1 MMPSKP
7 VGTAADPA
15 SVSSFPP
22 APDKPAD
29 FLTVQRAE
37 QARIKAWRKN
47 RGVPQ
52 DDGDG
57 QLDLIGLAFSGGGI
71 RSATFN
77 LGVLQALAK
86 LEILRY
92 VDYLSTVSGG
102 GYIGGWLAA
111 MTHRLEGGMKDVEG
125 GLDPRQVKGDNLP
138 QKAIAHLR
146 AYSNYLTPK
155 VSVLSADTWSLLSIW
170 FRNTL
175 LNMVTLVTGIAA
187 LILFGR
193 FAGLYSMVL
202 TQWTAG
208 IGWALGAFGVAAVT
222 LALNLCAENGR
233 ERLPRRFRNDDWV
246 QRLVILP
253 ASAGAVLMTFEVYA
267 HPITDW
273 VPKGIV
279 LSVLFLMLQ
288 LLAGFSGWFLHHHPR
303 KGAWVWNGLLQI
315 CVAAVSGF
323 VTIWLLYAVSCGVKY
338 YAGEQFAPW
347 LVLTVGP
354 PAMLAAVSLGVVV
367 NVGLMGRDIEDSTRE
382 WLGRLGAWGMIYGA
396 GWLVFFSVAFLGPL
410 GLKAGWVAFAQWAKA
425 TVTLAWVGATVGS
438 LLAAKDPKTGS
449 GRGGGALNVLALA
462 GPWVF
467 LLGFVSLIGLG
478 VHALTLGQVAGPP
491 ATASAASAGTASG
504 ASATAEVTQSGWK
517 ITASFDSKAKPQK
530 TSVWDEYWDE
540 MDVQTLSSLLF
551 KNPSDKVSWYK
562 GQLEVM
568 LLAIAIALV
577 MAWRVDINE
586 FSLHHFYKN
595 RLTRCY
601 LGASRRLRDRVV
613 TSNPF
618 TNFDSADD
626 FPLNHLDD
634 PDYSGPFP
642 IINTTLNLSSGRNL
656 AFQERKGASFIFTP
670 VYCGYD
676 TGKDDSGTSA
686 SRRMRVGGDAEG
698 GLTRPGYYPTQ
709 LVAMTERKRE
719 APAGVEKAPAA
730 VETAPRFS
738 HDGIML
744 GTTVAISGA
753 AANPNQG
760 YHTST
765 AVAFLMTVFNVRLG
779 WWLGNPAG
787 SKPSSNGPTFGLVYT
802 LAELFGTTSSE
813 STYVNL
819 SDGGHFD
826 NLGLY
831 ELVRRRCRYII
842 VSDAEQDEGL
852 NFGGLAT
859 VIRMCRTDFGA
870 EIEICLS
877 QIGRKPDNRPECFSV
892 CHHAVGD
899 ITYADGTTG
908 RLVYLKSSL
917 TGNDEPADV
926 LGYHKK
932 VAQFPHESTADQWFD
947 ESQFESYRAL
957 GYHIADKALGDGRA
971 PLSAAKTK
979 QDFFGALKGCVDPPK
994 LSADQAEQQ

>member
-1 MMPSKP
+1 
-7 VGTAADPA
+7 V
-15 SVSSFPP
+15 
-22 APDKPAD
+22 PDKPAD
-29 FLTVQRAE
+29 FLTVLAAE
-37 QARIKAWRKN
+37 TARIKAWRKK
-47 RGVPQ
+47 RGVPE
-52 DDGDG
+52 DDGNG
-57 QLDLIGLAFSGGGI
+57 RLDLIGLAFSGGGI

-111 MTHRLEGGMKDVEG
+111 MIHRLDGGMKDVEKW
-125 GLDPRQVKGDNLP
+125 LPPNQVKDDNLP

-155 VSVLSADTWSLLSIW
+155 VTVLSADTWSLFSIW
-170 FRNTL
+170 SRNTL
-175 LNMVTLVTGIAA
+175 LNLVTLVAGIAA

-193 FAGLYSMVL
+193 FAGLNSMVHIK
-202 TQWTAG
+202 WAAP
-208 IGWALGAFGVAAVT
+208 IGFTWAAFAVSAVMV
-222 LALNLCAENGR
+222 ALNLYAEKD
-233 ERLPRRFRNDDWV
+233 EARLPRRFRNDDWV

-253 ASAGAVLMTFEVYA
+253 ALAGAVLMTFEVHA
-267 HPITDW
+267 HPIEDW
-273 VPKGIV
+273 VPGGVV
-279 LSVLFLMLQ
+279 LSVLFVVLQ
-288 LLAGFSGWFLHHHPR
+288 LLAGFFGWFLHHHEE
-303 KGAWVWNGLLQI
+303 KGARVWNWLLQI

-323 VTIWLLYAVSCGVKY
+323 VTIWLIYGVSCGVKHF
-338 YAGEQFAPW
+338 AGQQFAPW
-347 LVLTVGP
+347 LVLTAVP
-354 PAMLAAVSLGVVV
+354 PAILAAVSLGVIV
-367 NVGLMGRDIEDSTRE
+367 NVGLMGRDVPDSTRE
-382 WLGRLGAWGMIYGA
+382 WIGRLGAWAMIYGT
-396 GWLVFFSVAFLGPL
+396 GWLLFFSVAFLGPL
-410 GLKAGWVAFAQWAKA
+410 GLRAGWTAFANWAKA
-425 TVTLAWVGATVGS
+425 TVTLAWLGTTLGS
-438 LLAAKDPKTGS
+438 LLAAKSAKTGS
-449 GRGGGALNVLALA
+449 SQSGGSLNLLALA

-478 VHALTLGQVAGPP
+478 VHELTGPVAAPP
-491 ATASAASAGTASG
+491 PLVASADAR
-504 ASATAEVTQSGWK
+504 ATAEVTQSGWK
-517 ITASFDSKAKPQK
+517 ITATFDSKGGQK
-530 TSVWDEYWDE
+530 KVSPWDQYWSE
-540 MDVQTLSSLLF
+540 MEVQVRSSLLW
-551 KNPSDKVSWYK
+551 KNPSDKRDVSWYK
-562 GQLEVM
+562 GLLEVM
-568 LLAIAIALV
+568 LLAVVIALV

-601 LGASRRLRDRVV
+601 LGASRNRRDRLG

-634 PDYSGPFP
+634 PDFSGPFP
-642 IINTTLNLSSGRNL
+642 ILNATLNLSSGRNL
-656 AFQERKGASFIFTP
+656 ASQERKGASFIFTP

-698 GLTRPGYYPTQ
+698 GQKGYYPTQ
-709 LVAMTERKRE
+709 LVAMTEHKRE
-719 APAGVEKAPAA
+719 APAA
-730 VETAPRFS
+730 VETAPASVEKVSRFS

-744 GTTVAISGA
+744 GTVVAISGA

-787 SKPSSNGPTFGLVYT
+787 SKPSSNGPTFGLGYT

-813 STYVNL
+813 STFVNL

-842 VSDAEQDEGL
+842 VCDAEQDEGL
-852 NFGGLAT
+852 GFGGLAT

-870 EIEICLS
+870 EIKICLS
-877 QIGRKPDNRPECFSV
+877 QIARKPDNKLECFSG

-926 LGYHKK
+926 LGYHNK
-932 VAQFPHESTADQWFD
+932 VPQFPHESTADQWFD

-957 GYHIADKALGDGRA
+957 GYHIADKALGDGR
-971 PLSAAKTK
+971 PLLSSAKTK
-979 QDFFGALKGCVDPPK
+979 QEFFAALEGCVDPPK
-994 LSADQAEQQ
+994 LSSDRGFE

>member
-1 MMPSKP
+1 MMHSKT

-15 SVSSFPP
+15 SASSFPRP
-22 APDKPAD
+22 PDHAAD
-29 FLTVQRAE
+29 FLKVFAAE
-37 QARIKAWRKN
+37 KERIKAWRKN
-47 RGVPQ
+47 RGVPV
-52 DDGDG
+52 DDGNG
-57 QLDLIGLAFSGGGI
+57 RLDLIGLAFSGGGI

-111 MTHRLEGGMKDVEG
+111 MIHRLDGGMKDVEG
-125 GLDPRQVKGDNLP
+125 GLDPDQVTQDNLP

-155 VSVLSADTWSLLSIW
+155 VSLLSADTWSLFSIW
-170 FRNTL
+170 SRNTL
-175 LNMVTLVTGIAA
+175 LNLVTLVAGIAA

-193 FAGLYSMVL
+193 FAGLNTMVH
-202 TQWTAG
+202 TKWAAP
-208 IGWALGAFGVAAVT
+208 IGYTWAAFAFAAVT
-222 LALNLCAENGR
+222 LALNLYAEKNQ
-233 ERLPRRFRNDDWV
+233 ERRLRRFRNDDWV

-253 ASAGAVLMTFEVYA
+253 ALAGAVLMTFEVHA
-267 HPITDW
+267 RPIEHW
-273 VPKGIV
+273 VRAGIV
-279 LSVLFLMLQ
+279 LSLLFVVLQ
-288 LLAGFSGWFLHHHPR
+288 VLADFSGWSLHHHEKKSAR
-303 KGAWVWNGLLQI
+303 VWIWPGQM

-323 VTIWLLYAVSCGVKY
+323 VTIWLFYAISCGVKHF
-338 YAGEQFAPW
+338 AGEQFAPW

-354 PAMLAAVSLGVVV
+354 PAMLAAVSLGVIV
-367 NVGLMGRDIEDSTRE
+367 NVGLMGRDIPDSTRE
-382 WLGRLGAWGMIYGA
+382 WLGRLGAWAMIYGA
-396 GWLVFFSVAFLGPL
+396 GWLLFFSVAFLGPL
-410 GLKAGWVAFAQWAKA
+410 GLKAGANWAKT
-425 TVTLAWVGATVGS
+425 TVTLAWVGTTLGS
-438 LLAAKDPKTGS
+438 LLAAKSAKTGS
-449 GRGGGALNVLALA
+449 SQGGGSLNLVALA

-478 VHALTLGQVAGPP
+478 VHELTLGSKTAPP
-491 ATASAASAGTASG
+491 PPPAASAG

-517 ITASFDSKAKPQK
+517 ITANFDSKGGQK
-530 TSVWDEYWDE
+530 KISPWDQYWRE
-540 MDVQTLSSLLF
+540 MEVQVRSSLLW
-551 KNPSDKVSWYK
+551 KNPYDKRDTSWYQ
-562 GQLEVM
+562 GLLEVM
-568 LLAIAIALV
+568 LLAVAIALV

-601 LGASRRLRDRVV
+601 LGASRKRQDRRF

-634 PDYSGPFP
+634 PNFSGPFP
-642 IINTTLNLSSGRNL
+642 IINATLNLSSGRNL
-656 AFQERKGASFIFTP
+656 ACQERKGASFIFTP

-698 GLTRPGYYPTQ
+698 GKPRPGYYPTQ
-709 LVAMTERKRE
+709 RVAMTEHKRE
-719 APAGVEKAPAA
+719 APAGVEK
-730 VETAPRFS
+730 APRFS

-787 SKPSSNGPTFGLVYT
+787 PKASSSGPIFGLGYT

-813 STYVNL
+813 SAFVNL

-826 NLGLY
+826 NMALY

-842 VSDAEQDEGL
+842 VCDAEQDEGL
-852 NFGGLAT
+852 GFGGLAT

-870 EIEICLS
+870 QIEIGLS
-877 QIGRKPDNRPECFSV
+877 QIERKPDNKPESFSG
-892 CHHAVGD
+892 CHYAVGA
-899 ITYADGTTG
+899 ITYADGSPG
-908 RLVYLKSSL
+908 RLIYLKSSL

-957 GYHIADKALGDGRA
+957 GYHIADKALGDGR
-971 PLSAAKTK
+971 PLLSSAKTK

-994 LSADQAEQQ
+994 LSSDRGFE

>member
-1 MMPSKP
+1 MI
-7 VGTAADPA
+7 
-15 SVSSFPP
+15 P
-22 APDKPAD
+22 APDQPAD
-29 FLTVQRAE
+29 FLKVFADE
-37 QARIKAWRKN
+37 QERIRAWRQN

-52 DDGDG
+52 DDGNG
-57 QLDLIGLAFSGGGI
+57 RLDLIGLAFSGGGI

-111 MTHRLEGGMKDVEG
+111 MIHRLDGGMKDVEG
-125 GLDPRQVKGDNLP
+125 GLDPDQVAQNNLP

-155 VSVLSADTWSLLSIW
+155 VSVLSADTWSLFSIW
-170 FRNTL
+170 LRNTL
-175 LNMVTLVTGIAA
+175 LHLSTLVAGIAA

-193 FAGLYSMVL
+193 FVGLYTMVQ

-208 IGWALGAFGVAAVT
+208 IGWPLAVFGVAAVT
-222 LALNLCAENGR
+222 LALNLRG
-233 ERLPRRFRNDDWV
+233 RLPRRFRNDDWV

-253 ASAGAVLMTFEVYA
+253 ALAGSVLITFEVYT
-267 HPITDW
+267 HPIGDW
-273 VPKGIV
+273 VPGGIA
-279 LSVLFLMLQ
+279 LSVLFVVLQ
-288 LLAGFSGWFLHHHPR
+288 LLAGFSGWFLHHHVKR
-303 KGAWVWNGLLQI
+303 SALVCNGLLQI

-323 VTIWLLYAVSCGVKY
+323 VTIWLLYAVSRGIKY
-338 YAGEQFAPW
+338 FAGEQFAPW

-367 NVGLMGRDIEDSTRE
+367 NTGLMGRDIEDSTRE
-382 WLGRLGAWGMIYGA
+382 WLGRLGAWAMVYGA
-396 GWLVFFSVAFLGPL
+396 GWLAFFGVAFLGPL
-410 GLKAGWVAFAQWAKA
+410 GVKAGWGAFAHWAKV
-425 TVTLAWVGATVGS
+425 TVTLAWVGATLGS
-438 LLAAKDPKTGS
+438 LLAAKSAKTGS
-449 GRGGGALNVLALA
+449 SQGGGLMNLVALA

-478 VHALTLGQVAGPP
+478 VHQLTLGQSTAPAPPPPPPP
-491 ATASAASAGTASG
+491 ASSAN
-504 ASATAEVTQSGWK
+504 ATAEVTPSGWK
-517 ITASFDSKAKPQK
+517 ITATFDSKHGPEKISP
-530 TSVWDEYWDE
+530 WDQYWDE
-540 MDVQTLSSLLF
+540 MDVQIGSTLLF
-551 KNPSDKVSWYK
+551 KSPSDRRDVNWYA

-568 LLAIAIALV
+568 LLAVAIALV

-595 RLTRCY
+595 RLARCY
-601 LGASRRLRDRVV
+601 LGASRRRRDRLV
-613 TSNPF
+613 TSDPF

-634 PDYSGPFP
+634 PGFSGPFP
-642 IINTTLNLSSGRNL
+642 IINATLNLSSGRNL
-656 AFQERKGASFIFTP
+656 ASQERKGASFIFTP

-686 SRRMRVGGDAEG
+686 SRRMRVGGDDEG
-698 GLTRPGYYPTQ
+698 GPTCPGYYPTQ
-709 LVAMTERKRE
+709 LVAMTECKPE
-719 APAGVEKAPAA
+719 APAGGGVENAPAG
-730 VETAPRFS
+730 VGKAPRFS

-744 GTTVAISGA
+744 GTAVAISGA

-813 STYVNL
+813 STFVNL

-842 VSDAEQDEGL
+842 VCDAEQDDGL
-852 NFGGLAT
+852 EFGGLAT

-870 EIEICLS
+870 EIKICLS
-877 QIGRKPDNRPECFSV
+877 QIARQPDDKPECFSG

-908 RLVYLKSSL
+908 KLVYLKSSL

-932 VAQFPHESTADQWFD
+932 VAQFPHESTADQWFG

-971 PLSAAKTK
+971 PLSAARTK

-994 LSADQAEQQ
+994 LSEDRAEQQ